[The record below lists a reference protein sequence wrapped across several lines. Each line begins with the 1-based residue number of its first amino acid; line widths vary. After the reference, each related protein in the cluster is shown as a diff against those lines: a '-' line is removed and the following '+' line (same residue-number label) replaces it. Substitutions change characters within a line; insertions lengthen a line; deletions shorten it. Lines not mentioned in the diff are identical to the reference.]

1 MYKIKETKDSL
12 TAVERADKLMECI
25 GIILNVEKPKTI
37 ETARELYSWLKRK
50 GLSVFFLKKHAEILG
65 YPEHGLEEDQLA
77 DQCDCIITLGG
88 DGTLL
93 YTARITAPRE
103 KPILGINLGDFG
115 FLVAVEPKNMY
126 ESLENVLSGNFYL
139 DRRMMLEASVYKN
152 GKCIK
157 TCWALNDVVIAKP
170 GLSRL
175 IKLETYVAGEFVS
188 NFPADGLIISSP
200 TGSTAYNLSA
210 GGPIVSPKVDVIIL
224 NPICPHTLVSR
235 PLVISPEEEVRII
248 LKSEEGEALMTVDGQ
263 VGFPISKGDEVYVKR
278 APFRT
283 NLISLPGKGFYEILR
298 NKLGKV
304 DRNG

>member
-1 MYKIKETKDSL
+1 MKRMG
-12 TAVERADKLMECI
+12 VV
-25 GIILNVEKPKTI
+25 LNIEKPKTI

-50 GLSVFFLKKHAEILG
+50 GIDIFFLKEHAEALG
-65 YPEHGLEEDQLA
+65 FPELGLNQDELA
-77 DQCDCIITLGG
+77 EHCDCIITLGG

-93 YTARITAPRE
+93 YAARITAPRE

-115 FLVAVEPKNMY
+115 FLVAVDPKDMY
-126 ESLENVLSGNFYL
+126 ESLENVLAGNFSL
-139 DRRMMLEASVYKN
+139 DKRMMLEAAVYRN
-152 GKCIK
+152 GRCLK
-157 TCWALNDVVIAKP
+157 TCYALNDVVIAKP

-175 IKLETYVAGEFVS
+175 IKLETYVAGEFAS
-188 NFPADGLIISSP
+188 NYPADGLIISSP

-235 PLVISPEEEVRII
+235 PLVISPEEEIRII
-248 LKSEEGEALMTVDGQ
+248 LKSGEGEALMTVDGQ
-263 VGFPISKGDEVYVKR
+263 VGFPITKGDEIYVSK

-283 NLISLPGKGFYEILR
+283 NLISLPGRSFYEILR